1 MGYVKTSDEVLEIQ
15 SYYGDAQYTFEGLTV
30 DFETTKEFARSVLPP
45 CLEPADKPAG
55 SASVL
60 TVQGRK
66 GGFGDANVSINARY
80 GDIEGTYTLTFL
92 IDTDWAVTLGREIW
106 GEVKK
111 HANIFLYR
119 NGDSRFGYG
128 ERKGIRVIE
137 IAADLGKEEGP
148 SEATGYEFEI
158 KTTPSALGKGLE
170 GDPLLVVLQAS
181 RKYAYIATG
190 PGTLT
195 LRGSLWDPVDTIPVD
210 GVAPVRYFTGE
221 SMFTTVSVETLPD
234 RDAYVPFIY
243 GRQYDDPRL
252 FRSQLPGASAESSPE
267 AGLKIVPVERTFA
280 AK

>member
-1 MGYVKTSDEVLEIQ
+1 MGYVKTPDEVLEIE
-15 SYYGDAQYTFEGLTV
+15 SYYGDNKYTFEGMTV
-30 DFETTKEFARSVLPP
+30 EFETTTEFARSVLPP
-45 CLEPADKPAG
+45 CLEPAAKPAG

-66 GGFGDANVSINARY
+66 GGFGDANVAINARY
-80 GDIEGTYTLTFL
+80 GDIEGSYTLTFL

-111 HANIFLYR
+111 HATIFLYR

-137 IAADLGKEEGP
+137 IAAELGKEQGP
-148 SEATGYEFEI
+148 SEAAGYEFEI
-158 KTTPSALGKGLE
+158 KATPSALGKGLE
-170 GDPLLVVLQAS
+170 GDPRLVVLQAS
-181 RKYAYIATG
+181 RKYSYVATG

-210 GVAPVRYFTGE
+210 AVGPVRYFTGE
-221 SMFTTVSVETLPD
+221 SMFRTVSVDSLSD
-234 RDAYVPFIY
+234 ADAYVPFVY

-252 FRSQLPGASAESSPE
+252 FRSQLPGAPAESGSAAALEVTP
-267 AGLKIVPVERTFA
+267 IERIFA
-280 AK
+280 AG